1 MRLLFPIDICCTKS
15 NFMILCS
22 KIQTERII
30 IMKSFDFKLTNIFNN
45 VKNYEEISISYEKDE
60 NKYFNLRDVLK
71 DLFLPQYEEIKEN
84 RNDQTLD
91 IKNQIFNT
99 IIKSKQI
106 VHAENKK
113 QENNDSELSDI
124 CAQFIP
130 TDIINS
136 FYSEKTKSLQK
147 NSVAHQEV
155 SYEGKIQ
162 YIKEKSHFSNM
173 TSESDTTYTLGNFIR
188 QKFKQNN
195 SEVIKSFEEKCE
207 YNFKTK
213 YDINYKIFELYL
225 GELKKYIIPEHYV
238 QKNVVI
244 QNFNYD
250 INCFSSLSQVNENY
264 KKTNKKIHCQYE
276 LIGDSKLPENENEIV
291 ISYAM
296 SEQDIGV
303 IGSSLK
309 IDIKSAS
316 DSPKSNYKYY
326 KIVGIAKLKPM
337 HSKEE
342 SCKKDTNLFLICSE
356 NMFKSNYAFQSE
368 IFECFYEK
376 KDFAKL
382 FSRILLSLILIQ
394 HKKFAGGNHKIIK
407 NYFLNEDKY
416 IKIFKNIWTP
426 VSENEKV
433 EVISR
438 ISNYFY
444 QGRYQKVYEICDSN
458 KDFVN
463 AKPKLKKMYAIS
475 KVICSEEPEKL
486 EKELTKEDTGLAWYT
501 LFKIYNGNYS
511 DKLWSSSKA
520 TEALEKAINKNETEA
535 ILIKIKDLYKKFECN
550 YNDIDK
556 LLLRIDTEKA
566 SPMQK
571 SMYYFYKGLC
581 LDKNNKYAEA
591 QYYYQEALKLG
602 NKEALN
608 FLEKKPRNINDYE
621 KKFSNKLEDKICIIN
636 AFNDNS
642 ITLLQSL
649 PEDYCVCTISDVINK
664 TEFSSIIEYNNIK
677 NCLNNIL
684 INIERDDLSNKKV
697 IIALLSDN
705 DDNNLN
711 CCLEILDRLFNAALN
726 KKDDKSKLYKFIDT
740 FKIFV
745 KCNYE
750 YASTFIDASIS
761 NMGNDIYFETKII
774 DPYKDAIHNLLY
786 QRPLFIP
793 CLVDNEK
800 DINIAICGS
809 DTKFNLSTVKEA
821 MSVGYIGSTHH
832 VNINIYSKNYKEI
845 KDRMTVEMPGLQL
858 DNLEGL
864 ITPNCIEN
872 DFTVSELYSE
882 INNYSANYIIVNIGN
897 DIENILFAIELRRYL
912 LINSSELN
920 RKPFI
925 AVYCQNPNTAF
936 LANRMTLSNVRHEEQ
951 WYNNYDLH
959 FFGMLEN
966 TYSFDSLVNRI
977 AEQALA
983 VHFAYCDKE
992 YTGKHNEKNHDTY
1005 NSYYS
1010 YKYNEDSSINTAIT
1024 LRYRLFVANCYEN
1037 RSINEQFTIESYAS
1051 DENIKKYQEM
1061 CEGNLE
1067 EYSKIEQI
1075 RWNNFMITRGW
1086 LPPTIQQLKNYLQ
1099 NPKVSNHKYMLA
1111 KLHPYIANWDDL
1123 DDDGEICNTID
1134 ESPKP
1139 FKSPKAMTKNNVKKT
1154 TDCLTIFKE
1163 KEQKKQLE
1171 IEH

>member
-1 MRLLFPIDICCTKS
+1 MKEYNFENSGIFLNEEYFLGDFLNDLFNP
-15 NFMILCS
+15 
-22 KIQTERII
+22 II
-30 IMKSFDFKLTNIFNN
+30 IGKRLRGETKEVTKTYNAIIKINEF
-45 VKNYEEISISYEKDE
+45 EDE
-60 NKYFNLRDVLK
+60 NLK
-71 DLFLPQYEEIKEN
+71 MDKILKML
-84 RNDQTLD
+84 
-91 IKNQIFNT
+91 
-99 IIKSKQI
+99 
-106 VHAENKK
+106 
-113 QENNDSELSDI
+113 
-124 CAQFIP
+124 FIP
-130 TDIINS
+130 D
-136 FYSEKTKSLQK
+136 
-147 NSVAHQEV
+147 SVLDL
-155 SYEGKIQ
+155 
-162 YIKEKSHFSNM
+162 YIKEKS
-173 TSESDTTYTLGNFIR
+173 TSKMNREDIIKSAVYQLQNNTGKTIPFGNFIR
-188 QKFKQNN
+188 DIFKSKKDN
-195 SEVIKSFEEKCE
+195 SNKKTIKNEKPEDESEKIIETILSFEKKSNDSLNNEYCFINYNILKQYLTE
-207 YNFKTK
+207 IKDKILPIDKYNFT
-213 YDINYKIFELYL
+213 FQRELYDL
-225 GELKKYIIPEHYV
+225 FFKNEEFYKLLSRIILSFI
-238 QKNVVI
+238 VI
-244 QNFNYD
+244 QKKDKNMSDNYATSRYYNIAD
-250 INCFSSLSQVNENY
+250 NDDANALRKIWQV
-264 KKTNKKIHCQYE
+264 I
-276 LIGDSKLPENENEIV
+276 NENEKSQINSK
-291 ISYAM
+291 IS
-296 SEQDIGV
+296 
-303 IGSSLK
+303 
-309 IDIKSAS
+309 
-316 DSPKSNYKYY
+316 KY
-326 KIVGIAKLKPM
+326 
-337 HSKEE
+337 
-342 SCKKDTNLFLICSE
+342 
-356 NMFKSNYAFQSE
+356 
-368 IFECFYEK
+368 FYEGDYNK
-376 KDFAKL
+376 V
-382 FSRILLSLILIQ
+382 LS
-394 HKKFAGGNHKIIK
+394 
-407 NYFLNEDKY
+407 
-416 IKIFKNIWTP
+416 
-426 VSENEKV
+426 
-433 EVISR
+433 
-438 ISNYFY
+438 
-444 QGRYQKVYEICDSN
+444 ICDSDN
-458 KDFVN
+458 DYHN
-463 AKPKLKKMYAIS
+463 TQLQLKHMNIIS
-475 KVICSEEPEKL
+475 KNIINYSTDI
-486 EKELTKEDTGLAWYT
+486 EKELREENTGLAWYA
-501 LFKIYNGNYS
+501 LYKLYNGDYS
-511 DKLWSSSKA
+511 DKYWDPRKKN
-520 TEALEKAINKNETEA
+520 EALEKAIDKNEPEA
-535 ILIKIKDLYKKFECN
+535 VLLKIKELHKDFNRNYKN
-550 YNDIDK
+550 IDK
-556 LLLRIDTEKA
+556 LLLKIDIEKTN
-566 SPMQK
+566 PMQK

-581 LDKNNKYAEA
+581 SDKNDKCDEA
-591 QYYYQEALKLG
+591 QNYYQEALNLG

-774 DPYKDAIHNLLY
+774 DPYKEAIHNLLY

-864 ITPNCIEN
+864 ITPNCVEN
-872 DFTVSELYSE
+872 DFTASELYSE
-882 INNYSANYIIVNIGN
+882 INNYRANYIIVNIGN

-925 AVYCQNPNTAF
+925 TVYCQNPNTAF

-959 FFGMLEN
+959 FFGMSEN
-966 TYSFDSLVNRI
+966 TYSFDSLVNNKI

-1005 NSYYS
+1005 NLYYS
-1010 YKYNEDSSINTAIT
+1010 YKYNEDSSINTAIS

-1037 RSINEQFTIESYAS
+1037 RSINEQFTLESDAS
-1051 DENIKKYQEM
+1051 NKNIKKYQEM
-1061 CEGNLE
+1061 CKGNLE

-1075 RWNNFMITRGW
+1075 RWNNFMISRGW
-1086 LPPTIQQLKNYLQ
+1086 QSPTPRQLENYLQ
-1099 NPKVSNHKYMLA
+1099 NPNLSNHKYMLA
-1111 KLHPYIANWDDL
+1111 KLHPYIANWDAL

-1134 ESPKP
+1134 ESLKP
-1139 FKSPKAMTKNNVKKT
+1139 FKSPKDMTKNNVKKT
-1154 TDCLTIFKE
+1154 TDCLIIFKE